1 MKRFLRKG
9 CSFLAQ
15 MLIVFVLIA
24 MMGMPAFA
32 VGPNNTTFEINKGET
47 QTLFSGAI
55 SASVTAGNATEIPI
69 KGYRGGLL
77 QVQTVSG
84 SGSWSIAIYTA
95 DSAGGTYSTP
105 YVMAYDLST
114 YTAIP
119 SITASCNSG
128 TYLSYYIPFIGAN
141 MLKLVPTLTGSG
153 TSTTFTFTPF
163 K

>member
-1 MKRFLRKG
+1 MKMFLRKR
-9 CSFLAQ
+9 CSCLVQ
-15 MLIVFVLIA
+15 MLMAFMLIA
-24 MMGMPAFA
+24 IMAMPALA
-32 VGPNNTTFEINKGET
+32 VGPNNTVFEINKGQT

-55 SASVTAGNATEIPI
+55 TASVTAGNATEIAI

-84 SGSWSIAIYTA
+84 SGSWSIGIFTA
-95 DSAGGTYSTP
+95 DAAGGTYSTP
-105 YVMAYDLST
+105 YVLSYDLSA

-141 MLKLVPTLTGSG
+141 YLKLVPTLTGSG

>member
-1 MKRFLRKG
+1 MKKSFACLLAVVLAVFL
-9 CSFLAQ
+9 LA
-15 MLIVFVLIA
+15 
-24 MMGMPAFA
+24 MPARA
-32 VGPNNTTFEINKGET
+32 VGPNNTVFEINKGET
-47 QTLFSGAI
+47 QTLFGGAI
-55 SASVTAGNATEIPI
+55 SASVTAGNATQIPV

-95 DSAGGTYSTP
+95 DASGSTYSTP
-105 YVMAYDLST
+105 YVMAYDLSA

-119 SITASCNSG
+119 AITAVCNSG

-141 MLKLVPTLTGSG
+141 YLKLVPTLTGSG
-153 TSTTFTFTPF
+153 TITTFTFTPF

>member
-1 MKRFLRKG
+1 MKK
-9 CSFLAQ
+9 SFACLLAVI
-15 MLIVFVLIA
+15 LAVLLLA
-24 MMGMPAFA
+24 MPAVA
-32 VGPNNTTFEINKGET
+32 VGPNNTVFEINKGET
-47 QTLFSGAI
+47 QTLFGGAI

-95 DSAGGTYSTP
+95 DAGGGTYSTP
-105 YVMAYDLST
+105 YVLSYDLSA

-141 MLKLVPTLTGSG
+141 YLKLVPTLTGSG

>member
-1 MKRFLRKG
+1 MKKHFACLMAAV
-9 CSFLAQ
+9 LA
-15 MLIVFVLIA
+15 VFILSAPGFAI
-24 MMGMPAFA
+24 GPA
-32 VGPNNTTFEINKGET
+32 NTIFEINKGET
-47 QTLFSGAI
+47 QTLFGGAI
-55 SASVTAGNATEIPI
+55 SASVTSGNATQIPI

-84 SGSWSIAIYTA
+84 SGSWSIGIFTA
-95 DSAGGTYSTP
+95 DTLGGTYSTP
-105 YVMAYDLST
+105 YVMAYDLSA

-141 MLKLVPTLTGSG
+141 YLKLVPTLTGSG